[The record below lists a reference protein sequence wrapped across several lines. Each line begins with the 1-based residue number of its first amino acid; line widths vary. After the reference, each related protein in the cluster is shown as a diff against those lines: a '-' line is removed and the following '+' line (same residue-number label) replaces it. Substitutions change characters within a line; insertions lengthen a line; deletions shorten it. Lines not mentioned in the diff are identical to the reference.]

1 MDWSKVQK
9 EHVEAAIQ
17 KFIEEKPEH
26 PEPRSYYL
34 MYNGEKLPSKYI
46 RGLAYSIATGE
57 ELNLKGFNGGVNT
70 VDFFAKRGYTVEQVS
85 SDEDDKYSVNQA
97 VWIATAML
105 AFEKYNSD
113 PNVTREDM
121 YFKQADIVNRAQL
134 LVKSKVD
141 SARVSWWVNA
151 DNEKATQNYLRA
163 DQLGNSTT
171 RRLSMIDEFP
181 DKTYPVELDGK
192 DKLEINGQTLTI
204 DELLN
209 FVRNVYPEV
218 MKKMR
223 SYYENVI
230 DNAEQGSGRA
240 WLLTWNP
247 DNWDWKDY
255 KEQCVVTKQSET
267 CIIPWT
273 CSSKQPVEGDEVFLI
288 KTGNQPRGIIAH
300 GIVAKAA
307 YKAPHY
313 DPEKAAQGVMTG
325 HIDAEYDWIQDY
337 ETEKLL
343 MQDDLKKQF
352 ADQQWSPMG
361 SGIEIK
367 AEVLPELR
375 KMWKEL
381 VGAYDG
387 YWPSYEEYPVDLTK
401 EDWKKFIE
409 EVEYP
414 SHKGYMRVL
423 KCFLDI
429 GGVAS
434 PKTLSEKYKGHP
446 VVYTGSVY
454 NTSRRALE
462 YFKMEPYKDGEVQ
475 RFFPIAFLGQVGK
488 DANSGTYVYKMRKE
502 LWEALQE
509 IDMSEIELQY
519 KKGGEDGMNDA
530 EFDKNMI
537 LYGPPGTGKTYNT
550 VIYAVAICTGK
561 SIEAVSSEP
570 YSEVLDEYSKLKK
583 QGRIAFTTFHQ
594 SYGYEEFI
602 EGIKPVLD
610 GGSEIE
616 YTIEDGVFKAFCNSA
631 VRVKNQ
637 AIAKYASV
645 WGVRYNTSK
654 NWKEEAEIKKEC
666 FEKGIIEFDWNKLES
681 DVQERFVNDIKIG
694 DYVAIHLKGNHIDA
708 IGKIVGDAKF
718 NDDKDKYKWSRQVEW
733 LITGADIDI
742 QYANNGKAFHNFE
755 LACLSSTKPIELL
768 KLIPGNENIDQES
781 KLPYVFIIDEINR
794 GNISKIFGEL
804 ITLIE
809 DTKRAGAAEA
819 ASTTLPYSG
828 DSFSVPSNVYILGTM
843 NTADRSIALM
853 DTALRRR
860 FSFEEKMPNSD
871 ILRNLS
877 ADMVEDLDVAK
888 MLDIIN
894 ERITYLYDREHTIGH
909 AFFTGLADDPSVEK
923 LAGIFEKSVIPL
935 LQEYFYDDYQ
945 KIQLVLGDNGKTDD
959 SYKFIKDVPVVV
971 KNVFKG
977 NLEDDI
983 DIPEKKYE
991 LNKAALKKIQS
1002 YKEIM

>member
-1 MDWSKVQK
+1 M
-9 EHVEAAIQ
+9 
-17 KFIEEKPEH
+17 
-26 PEPRSYYL
+26 
-34 MYNGEKLPSKYI
+34 
-46 RGLAYSIATGE
+46 
-57 ELNLKGFNGGVNT
+57 
-70 VDFFAKRGYTVEQVS
+70 
-85 SDEDDKYSVNQA
+85 
-97 VWIATAML
+97 
-105 AFEKYNSD
+105 
-113 PNVTREDM
+113 
-121 YFKQADIVNRAQL
+121 
-134 LVKSKVD
+134 
-141 SARVSWWVNA
+141 
-151 DNEKATQNYLRA
+151 
-163 DQLGNSTT
+163 
-171 RRLSMIDEFP
+171 
-181 DKTYPVELDGK
+181 
-192 DKLEINGQTLTI
+192 
-204 DELLN
+204 
-209 FVRNVYPEV
+209 
-218 MKKMR
+218 
-223 SYYENVI
+223 
-230 DNAEQGSGRA
+230 
-240 WLLTWNP
+240 
-247 DNWDWKDY
+247 
-255 KEQCVVTKQSET
+255 
-267 CIIPWT
+267 
-273 CSSKQPVEGDEVFLI
+273 I

-300 GIVAKAA
+300 GRVARAA
-307 YKAPHY
+307 YQAPHY

-337 ETEKLL
+337 ETENMLL
-343 MQDDLKKQF
+343 QDVLKKQF

-367 AEVLPELR
+367 AEILLELR

-381 VGAYDG
+381 IGADDG
-387 YWPSYEEYPVDLTK
+387 YWPSYEEYPDYLTK
-401 EDWKKFIE
+401 
-409 EVEYP
+409 
-414 SHKGYMRVL
+414 
-423 KCFLDI
+423 
-429 GGVAS
+429 
-434 PKTLSEKYKGHP
+434 
-446 VVYTGSVY
+446 
-454 NTSRRALE
+454 
-462 YFKMEPYKDGEVQ
+462 
-475 RFFPIAFLGQVGK
+475 
-488 DANSGTYVYKMRKE
+488 
-502 LWEALQE
+502 
-509 IDMSEIELQY
+509 
-519 KKGGEDGMNDA
+519 EDGMNDA

-561 SIEAVSSEP
+561 SKEAVSSEP
-570 YSEVLDEYSKLKK
+570 YSEVLDEYNKLKK

-610 GGSEIE
+610 GGSEIG

-681 DVQERFVNDIKIG
+681 DVNARFIDDIKIG
-694 DYVAIHLKGNHIDA
+694 DYVAIHLKENHIDA
-708 IGKIVGDAKF
+708 IGKIVGNARF
-718 NDDKDKYKWSRQVEW
+718 DKDKEKYKWSRQVEW

-755 LACLSSTKPIELL
+755 LARLSSIKPIELL

-809 DTKRAGAAEA
+809 DTKRAGAEEA
-819 ASTTLPYSG
+819 ASATLPYSG

-860 FSFEEKMPNSD
+860 FRFEEKMPNSD
-871 ILRNLS
+871 ILRKLG

-888 MLDIIN
+888 MLDTIN
-894 ERITYLYDREHTIGH
+894 ERITYLYDREHKIGH

-923 LAGIFEKSVIPL
+923 LASIFEKSVIPL
-935 LQEYFYDDYQ
+935 LQEYFYEDYQ

-977 NLEDDI
+977 NVEDVI

-991 LNKAALKKIQS
+991 LNKAALKNIQS